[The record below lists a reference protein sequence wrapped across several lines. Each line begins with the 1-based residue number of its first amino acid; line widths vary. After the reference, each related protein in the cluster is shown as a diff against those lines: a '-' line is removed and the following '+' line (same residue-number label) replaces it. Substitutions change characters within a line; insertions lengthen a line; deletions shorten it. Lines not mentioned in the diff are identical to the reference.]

1 MKKIEINGRIFEL
14 RERKEVSKGACE
26 RVEELEDVLL
36 SEYFDIMDLIKID
49 QDTNKQQV
57 KGRNKKPTKEE
68 LIEEAIQKGALR
80 EGKTVKDLQT
90 LTRKTENIK
99 DTMAVMLTTNMHY
112 NDLISDTFP
121 QMTYIE
127 LVKESKKLIGEFE
140 DFIIGLP
147 LNMQFLQATPKP
159 QRKPQRTKAP

>member
-1 MKKIEINGRIFEL
+1 
-14 RERKEVSKGACE
+14 
-26 RVEELEDVLL
+26 
-36 SEYFDIMDLIKID
+36 
-49 QDTNKQQV
+49 
-57 KGRNKKPTKEE
+57 
-68 LIEEAIQKGALR
+68 LR

-112 NDLISDTFP
+112 NELISDTFP

-159 QRKPQRTKAP
+159 QRKPQRTKTP